1 MEAIKHF
8 LREFIAEN
16 ILFTSKGYPHA
27 DEMSFLENGII
38 DSMSVMD
45 LVLQVEERYQIK
57 ISDHELTPENFDSV
71 ENLANYITHKID
83 QTEGSNSP
91 VR

>member
-8 LREFIAEN
+8 LRDFIAEN
-16 ILFTSKGYPHA
+16 ILFTSKGYPHS

-71 ENLANYITHKID
+71 EKLANYITHKID
-83 QTEGSNSP
+83 QPEGLNNP
-91 VR
+91 IR